1 MTRRL
6 EEFFV
11 DKSRQR
17 RILALDGGG
26 VRGLLTLGML
36 GELEK
41 ELRARSGDP
50 DYRLSQYFDLI
61 GGTSTG
67 SIIATGLAHGWTV
80 EGVTQAYL
88 KIIPKVFGR
97 KRAFG
102 LLEPAY
108 DEWPLADALKK
119 FFGDDVLESVDL
131 ETGLAVFAKRA
142 DTGSAWVLC
151 NNPRWKYYDRKE
163 PGAGHESNSGFK
175 LRSIVQAS
183 AAAPHY
189 FRRVQIHIQHAEEKV
204 KPGEFIDGGVA
215 GFNNPA
221 LELLSL
227 VRDPAFGFE
236 WTLGEQQVYLLS
248 LGTGWLRERNVGGRL
263 FVSRTISALRS
274 MINDVSLQ
282 QIAYLQ
288 ALSRVQM
295 RWYINSE
302 KQYQENKSYLAPEGA
317 PLLTYQRVDV
327 RLEPEKDRA
336 KELLPD
342 TAAALRGGKPLSK
355 SELRRAS
362 QITNANPKNS
372 KLLIQLGQKAGE
384 RFIEQAPPPLAFNP
398 DPWTRQGAIGPGSKR
413 EAPRAN

>member
-1 MTRRL
+1 MTRRF
-6 EEFFV
+6 EQFFA
-11 DKSRQR
+11 DTKSKR

-26 VRGLLTLGML
+26 VRGLITLGIL
-36 GELEK
+36 GELER
-41 ELRARSGDP
+41 ELKRRSGDNN
-50 DYRLSQYFDLI
+50 YRLSQYFDLI

-80 EGVTQAYL
+80 DDVKTAYL
-88 KIIPKVFGR
+88 TIIPKVFGR

-108 DEWPLADALKK
+108 DEYPLAEALKR
-119 FFGDDVLESVDL
+119 FFGDDPLESVDL
-131 ETGLAVFAKRA
+131 ETGLAIFAKRA

-151 NNPRWKYYDRKE
+151 NNPRWYYYDRKQ
-163 PGAGHESNSGFK
+163 PGVGYESNSGFK
-175 LRSIVQAS
+175 LRSLVQAS

-189 FRRVQIHIQHAEEKV
+189 FRRVQIHIEHARENV
-204 KPGEFIDGGVA
+204 PPGEFIDGGVA

-221 LELLSL
+221 MELLSL

-236 WTLGEQQVYLLS
+236 WDLGQDQIYLLS

-274 MINDVSLQ
+274 MLNDVSLQ

-288 ALSRVQM
+288 GMSRVAL

-302 KQYQENKSYLAPEGA
+302 KEYQEDKSYLAPPGA

-327 RLEPEKDRA
+327 RLGDDKNRAGQFLPETAR
-336 KELLPD
+336 EL
-342 TAAALRGGKPLSK
+342 RGKPLSK
-355 SELRRAS
+355 TELKRAS
-362 QITNANPKNS
+362 LITNKHRKNLD
-372 KLLIQLGQKAGE
+372 LLLDLGEKAGA
-384 RFIEQAPPPLAFNP
+384 RFISLAPPPDSFNP
-398 DPWTRQGAIGPGSKR
+398 DPWTRQGPIGPGGKR
-413 EAPRAN
+413 EPRG